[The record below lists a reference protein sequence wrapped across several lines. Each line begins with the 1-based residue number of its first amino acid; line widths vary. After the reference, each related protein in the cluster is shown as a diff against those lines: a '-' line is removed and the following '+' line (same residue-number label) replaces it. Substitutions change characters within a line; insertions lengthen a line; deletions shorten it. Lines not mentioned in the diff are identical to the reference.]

1 MWLSTWPQNESNLAL
16 YQRSAATC
24 MNLAKA
30 QDMKLEQ
37 ANATNNEHREYMV
50 DKVDSFADGLLKLR

>member
-1 MWLSTWPQNESNLAL
+1 
-16 YQRSAATC
+16 

-30 QDMKLEQ
+30 QDMKHERV
-37 ANATNNEHREYMV
+37 NATNNEHRENIV

>member
-1 MWLSTWPQNESNLAL
+1 
-16 YQRSAATC
+16 

-30 QDMKLEQ
+30 QDMKLERVT
-37 ANATNNEHREYMV
+37 AANNEHREYMV